1 MERHHAEEAQE
12 DVEKRE
18 SIESVTFAIKDRWRS
33 EHTRNGHETLNEAE
47 DSALFLGVVVR
58 C

>member
-18 SIESVTFAIKDRWRS
+18 SIESVTFAIKDR
-33 EHTRNGHETLNEAE
+33 
-47 DSALFLGVVVR
+47 
-58 C
+58 